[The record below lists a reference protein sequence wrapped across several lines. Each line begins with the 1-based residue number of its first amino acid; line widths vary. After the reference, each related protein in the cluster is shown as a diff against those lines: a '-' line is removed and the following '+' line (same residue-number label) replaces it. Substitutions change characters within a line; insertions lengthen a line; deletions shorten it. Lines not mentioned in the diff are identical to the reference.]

1 MLRQP
6 PISRFHAISACILLL
21 IFAPVHG
28 SGANLGCEGLRSRIE
43 RELQAKGVQSF
54 RLTIV
59 PSNAESNGKTVGTCN
74 GGAQK
79 IIYSRGNVKQSAP
92 DDKHSAP
99 VGPTTSQSEV
109 EKLRDKRAT
118 PVGPTTSQ
126 SDVDKLRVHLDWAFN
141 NKGAPCADCNLKERP
156 ACCSTCSQG
165 GLLPRDQIAAQASIA
180 ARKVGCEGA
189 VGILLETQCQNP
201 EAAKLLALHKA
212 EVCELLRRH

>member
-1 MLRQP
+1 MLLQL

-21 IFAPVHG
+21 ICATVRR
-28 SGANLGCEGLRSRIE
+28 SGADCEALRSRIE
-43 RELQAKGVQSF
+43 GELQAKGVQSF

-92 DDKHSAP
+92 DDKYSA
-99 VGPTTSQSEV
+99 
-109 EKLRDKRAT
+109 

-126 SDVDKLRVHLDWAFN
+126 SDVDKLRVHLDWAFK
-141 NKGAPCADCNLKERP
+141 NKGAPCADCNPKERP

-165 GLLPRDQIAAQASIA
+165 GLLPRDQIAAQAAIA

-201 EAAKLLALHKA
+201 EAAKLLALHNT

>member
-1 MLRQP
+1 MLLQL

-21 IFAPVHG
+21 IFATVRR
-28 SGANLGCEGLRSRIE
+28 SGADCEALRSRIE
-43 RELQAKGVQSF
+43 GELQAKGVQSF

-92 DDKHSAP
+92 DDRHSAP

-126 SDVDKLRVHLDWAFN
+126 SDVDKLRVHLDWAFS
-141 NKGAPCADCNLKERP
+141 NKGTPCADCNPKDRP

-165 GLLPRDQIAAQASIA
+165 GLLPRDQIAAQAAIA

>member
-43 RELQAKGVQSF
+43 GELQAKGVRSF

-59 PSNAESNGKTVGTCN
+59 PSGAESNGKTVGTCN
-74 GGAQK
+74 GGTQK
-79 IIYSRGNVKQSAP
+79 IIYTRGN
-92 DDKHSAP
+92 DKHSTP
-99 VGPTTSQSEV
+99 VGPTTSQSE
-109 EKLRDKRAT
+109 
-118 PVGPTTSQ
+118 
-126 SDVDKLRVHLDWAFN
+126 VDKLRVHLDWAFN
-141 NKGAPCADCNLKERP
+141 NKGAPCADCNPKDRP

-165 GLLPRDQIAAQASIA
+165 GLLPRDQIAAQAAIA

-201 EAAKLLALHKA
+201 EAAKLLALHKT